1 MGQVVNLFQLAQP
14 GALEGLSVPFEQRGW
29 DDEVRQPAVSIA
41 LVLMST
47 VSTLFVITSALRW
60 MF

>member
-14 GALEGLSVPFEQRGW
+14 GSHEGLSVPVEQSGW
-29 DDEVRQPAVSIA
+29 DDEVRQPAVGIA

-47 VSTLFVITSALRW
+47 VGPLFVITSALRW